1 MSNHEIVDVG
11 VRKIDSLGR
20 MVLQQEARRALGIEP
35 DDYVQTFIDK
45 NNGEI
50 ILRKYTH
57 ESAVK

>member
-20 MVLQQEARRALGIEP
+20 MVLQQEARRTLGIEP

-50 ILRKYTH
+50 ILRKYTQ